1 MLDIKTKGGDS
12 ISFSFVAA
20 NFWENVNKGGKGR
33 ELMLTRGKKKQKTGE
48 RKKQERRRKGNK
60 EQDSRK
66 QRNLE
71 AKRKAKKGNRNL
83 KKQFRNSEKEKGQI
97 LIPFYQHLTRC

>member
-1 MLDIKTKGGDS
+1 MLDSKTKGGDS
-12 ISFSFVAA
+12 ISFCFVAA

-33 ELMLTRGKKKQKTGE
+33 ELMSTRGKKKQKTGE
-48 RKKQERRRKGNK
+48 RKKQERRRNGNK

-71 AKRKAKKGNRNL
+71 AKRKAKKGNRNI
-83 KKQFRNSEKEKGQI
+83 KNNSEIQKKKTDR
-97 LIPFYQHLTRC
+97 Y

>member
-1 MLDIKTKGGDS
+1 MLDSKTKGGDS
-12 ISFSFVAA
+12 ISFCFVAA

-48 RKKQERRRKGNK
+48 KEKEGEKRNK

-71 AKRKAKKGNRNL
+71 ANRKAE
-83 KKQFRNSEKEKGQI
+83 S
-97 LIPFYQHLTRC
+97 

>member
-12 ISFSFVAA
+12 ISFCF
-20 NFWENVNKGGKGR
+20 VNKGGKGR

-48 RKKQERRRKGNK
+48 REKNRKEGEKRNK

-66 QRNLE
+66 HRNLE
-71 AKRKAKKGNRNL
+71 AKRKAKKGNRNI
-83 KKQFRNSEKEKGQI
+83 KNNSEIQKKKTDR
-97 LIPFYQHLTRC
+97 Y

>member
-1 MLDIKTKGGDS
+1 MLDSKTKGGDS
-12 ISFSFVAA
+12 ISFCFVAA

-48 RKKQERRRKGNK
+48 RKNRKEGEKKNK

-71 AKRKAKKGNRNL
+71 ANRKAE
-83 KKQFRNSEKEKGQI
+83 S
-97 LIPFYQHLTRC
+97 